1 MKIKM
6 PVLILLLHLLVPLSG
21 FTQQYAKVDDFVK
34 SLGPMADKNV
44 AVIAKEITIS
54 FSGKEE
60 KARAIYYW
68 IANNV
73 ALDPKSIKSNDQR
86 NSDPV
91 KVIELRKATA
101 LGFSLLLQ
109 EMCSQANIRCL
120 SVDGYTKSFS
130 GEINDPAD
138 EPNHSWNV
146 VQLGQSPEE
155 WFYVDAAKGAGF
167 LDIKQSE
174 FTKKF
179 SSEYF
184 FANRILF
191 NLDHYP
197 SNSAWQLGAGP
208 KSLKDF
214 YGLPVIAAAAY
225 ELGLQKPQPA
235 GGLIKTKTTGSVSFK
250 FPYNSTKNISAIELI
265 IGDEKKQPKPV
276 PMNFS
281 ASDGYISF
289 TYQFKR
295 EDEFPLKIMADG
307 VPLLAYKAEVSD

>member
-1 MKIKM
+1 MKNKM
-6 PVLILLLHLLVPLSG
+6 PSLFLLLNLLVPFSV
-21 FTQQYAKVDDFVK
+21 FAQQYSKVDNFVK
-34 SLGPMADKNV
+34 SLGPMPDKNV

-54 FSGKEE
+54 FTEKED

-68 IANNV
+68 ISNNV
-73 ALDPKSIKSNDQR
+73 ALDPKSIKSGDQR

-109 EMCSQANIRCL
+109 EMCSQAGIRCL
-120 SVDGYTKSFS
+120 SVDGYTKSFP

-155 WFYVDAAKGAGF
+155 WYYVDAAKGAGF
-167 LDIKQSE
+167 LDSKQAV
-174 FTKKF
+174 FIKKF

-197 SNSAWQLGAGP
+197 DNSAWQLGAGP

-214 YGLPVIAAAAY
+214 YALPVIAPAAY

-235 GGLIKTKTTGSVSFK
+235 GGLIKTNTKGTVSFN
-250 FPYNSTKNISAIELI
+250 FPYSSAKSINAIELI
-265 IGDEKKQPKPV
+265 MGDEKKQSKPV

-281 ASDGYISF
+281 TSGGSISF

-307 VPLLAYKAEVSD
+307 VELLSYKAEVSE